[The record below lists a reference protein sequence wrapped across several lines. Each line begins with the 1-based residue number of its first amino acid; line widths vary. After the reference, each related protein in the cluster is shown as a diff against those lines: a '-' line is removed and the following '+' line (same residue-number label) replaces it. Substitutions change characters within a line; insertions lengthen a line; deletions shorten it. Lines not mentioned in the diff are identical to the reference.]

1 MRKIIFS
8 LFVALLVN
16 CDSKKNL
23 VSISISDPYKFL
35 DGHWC
40 HAYDIHKCVRFKNDT
55 VFQLKD
61 YYIYDKTPFNE
72 IEFDSLKNTITYIPH
87 NKEYMILIEKLAK
100 ENPSRLDGVIVGSKI
115 TIIDSNYIIM
125 ADHRF
130 GDKFPFENNYLFK
143 RLSSLSSDERNI
155 FD

>member
-1 MRKIIFS
+1 MIIWIASYPKSGNTYIRSLLSAYYFS
-8 LFVALLVN
+8 KSGEF
-16 CDSKKNL
+16 
-23 VSISISDPYKFL
+23 
-35 DGHWC
+35 
-40 HAYDIHKCVRFKNDT
+40 
-55 VFQLKD
+55 
-61 YYIYDKTPFNE
+61 
-72 IEFDSLKNTITYIPH
+72 EFDSLKNTITYIPH